1 MRVLKKK
8 NDDMWTLPKP
18 SKKYYPGLCE
28 ILKISLCY
36 VTFLHTTP
44 FCQVVTVLVLT
55 CLLKTVCFLSLA
67 LILLASSIITDNFIV
82 SHCGD
87 TTVQR
92 NKDHTSSDS

>member
-1 MRVLKKK
+1 
-8 NDDMWTLPKP
+8 MWTLPKP
-18 SKKYYPGLCE
+18 LKKYYPGLCE

-87 TTVQR
+87 TAVQR